1 MHLSE
6 VGSTQLLLVLSYFNA
21 SIATTHGPALPLLI
35 DAACNTTTTGL
46 KLIIRQYLTLF
57 SHVTVLARN
66 DHTHCVSLSRTLRV
80 YKTFVLERPS
90 TVKQIQKS
98 EES

>member
-66 DHTHCVSLSRTLRV
+66 DHTHCVSLSHA
-80 YKTFVLERPS
+80 KG
-90 TVKQIQKS
+90 IQNVCA
-98 EES
+98 